1 MISLYN
7 CLSFGYSGVKAV
19 NYVPIEY
26 PVLERL
32 YNNEWHLL
40 VKRGRVMISLYLD
53 LTTKTAYSSVA
64 KMNLGI
70 AFFDSHMLVNR
81 TWQNFMEAGREV

>member
-26 PVLERL
+26 FFAAERL
-32 YNNEWHLL
+32 FNNEWHLL
-40 VKRGRVMISLYLD
+40 VKRGGL
-53 LTTKTAYSSVA
+53 
-64 KMNLGI
+64 
-70 AFFDSHMLVNR
+70 
-81 TWQNFMEAGREV
+81 

>member
-7 CLSFGYSGVKAV
+7 YLSFRFSGVQAV

-40 VKRGRVMISLYLD
+40 VKRGGL
-53 LTTKTAYSSVA
+53 
-64 KMNLGI
+64 
-70 AFFDSHMLVNR
+70 
-81 TWQNFMEAGREV
+81 